1 MGNTKTLTALTVVA
15 LMALSG
21 CQSTKDVFAF
31 GDAATKSN
39 PGPCPRAFSLYDAQ
53 RIVELKG
60 PESFASVGFTGEIG
74 NIRSLCRY
82 YDLEPI
88 VADMEIDMDFGRGPA
103 ASGDVATYEYFIA
116 VTRKNV
122 AVIHKEVFPITVKF
136 PPGQD
141 RVSITEKINRIT
153 IPRLGE
159 NTSGINFEIAVGF
172 VVTPEQRAFNAEG
185 KRFRVS
191 AGQN

>member
-1 MGNTKTLTALTVVA
+1 MGKTKILTALTVVA

-21 CQSTKDVFAF
+21 CKSTKDVFAI
-31 GDAATKSN
+31 GDAATEAN

-74 NIRSLCRY
+74 KMRSLCRY
-82 YDLEPI
+82 YGLEPI
-88 VADMEIDMDFGRGPA
+88 VADLEIDMDFGRGPMA
-103 ASGDVATYEYFIA
+103 NGDVATYEYFIA

-122 AVIHKEVFPITVKF
+122 AVVHKEVFPITVKF
-136 PPGQD
+136 PPGKD
-141 RVSITEKINRIT
+141 RVSITEKIDKIV
-153 IPRLGE
+153 IPRAGE
-159 NTSGINFEIAVGF
+159 NTSGINFEIMVGF
-172 VVTPEQRAFNAEG
+172 VVTPEQRAFNADG